1 MGAPSFSPYRSWF
14 RPHRPAPSPFRQH
27 ALSPFRAVLLRLP
40 TATLCVAICALELL
54 ELLELLP
61 DRYSNADNGG
71 GNMTDTLIE
80 NPLREGLVS
89 RATPGTCA
97 IVIFGATG
105 DLTHRKLIPALYN
118 LAADGDLPPG
128 LSVVGFARRDKND
141 EVFRQELYEAARKY
155 SRQPIDDALW
165 KNFASSIFYHRSEFS
180 DEDGYRRLGER
191 LTEIDKERGTR
202 GNRIYYLSAGPD
214 QFEPILEHLTA
225 TGLNRTADGAWA
237 RIIVE
242 KPFGVDLE
250 TAQRLNTVV
259 NHGFKERDTFRI
271 DHYLGKETAQNIM
284 VLRFANAL
292 FEHLWNHR
300 YIDHVQVTASE
311 KLGVENRAGYYEGAG
326 ALRDMVQN
334 HLLQLLCLIAM
345 EPPTDLSA
353 DSIRDEKVKVLR
365 SLRRIRGETV
375 FRNVVR
381 GQYTDGSIDGETVA
395 GYRQEKNVNPGSM
408 TETYAGLKILIDNW
422 RWADVPFY
430 VRVGKR
436 LPKGGTE
443 IGIHFKN
450 APGVLFNR
458 DQPSGRDGAQN
469 VLVIRIQPDE
479 GVSLRIQSKVPGA
492 SVRIQPVKMDFRYGT
507 SFGKASPEAYE
518 RLLLDAMAGDAT
530 LFARRDEVEEA
541 WRFIDDI
548 EAAWRDHGNEKNLA
562 FYSAGSWGPAEAD
575 ALIEQDGRGWRRL

>member
-1 MGAPSFSPYRSWF
+1 
-14 RPHRPAPSPFRQH
+14 
-27 ALSPFRAVLLRLP
+27 
-40 TATLCVAICALELL
+40 
-54 ELLELLP
+54 
-61 DRYSNADNGG
+61 
-71 GNMTDTLIE
+71 MTDTLIE

-128 LSVVGFARRDKND
+128 LSVVGFARRDKKD
-141 EVFRQELYEAARKY
+141 EAFREELYEAARKF

-180 DEDGYRRLGER
+180 DEEGYRRLGER
-191 LTEIDKERGTR
+191 LAEIDRERGTR

-214 QFEPILEHLTA
+214 QFEPILTHLTA
-225 TGLNRTADGAWA
+225 TGLNQAADGAWT

-242 KPFGVDLE
+242 KPFGVDLQ

-259 NHGFKERDTFRI
+259 NHGFKEQDTFRI

-300 YIDHVQVTASE
+300 YIDHVQITASE

-365 SLRRIRGETV
+365 SLRRIRRETV

-395 GYRQEKNVNPGSM
+395 GYREEKNVSPGSM
-408 TETYAGLKILIDNW
+408 TETYVGLKLLIDNW

-458 DQPSGRDGAQN
+458 EQPSGRDGAQN

-492 SVRIQPVKMDFRYGT
+492 SVQIQPVKMDFRYGT

-548 EAAWRDHGNEKNLA
+548 EAAWRDLGNEKNLA

-575 ALIEQDGRGWRRL
+575 ALIESDARAWRRL